1 MDTPTP
7 TPAQAAAAL
16 REISPLLMP
25 NTTIGVQRA
34 VLEALACLLDH
45 IPTPRPPVTV
55 QVDFRKDLPDAG
67 TPTYDQEGGWEWEE
81 GTRVLPPGFLPDDPA
96 RIRLPGCWEDTW
108 CTPDGARVLASE
120 LLAAAETAE
129 LGIQEWLR
137 NGPAAGQ
144 VEKGESQ

>member
-25 NTTIGVQRA
+25 NTTIGVQR
-34 VLEALACLLDH
+34 VLL
-45 IPTPRPPVTV
+45 
-55 QVDFRKDLPDAG
+55 
-67 TPTYDQEGGWEWEE
+67 
-81 GTRVLPPGFLPDDPA
+81 PGFLPDDPA